1 MYFVFFFNMFV
12 FGSAINLKLNLKDLN
27 LSFSDVVESLS
38 DVVESLSD
46 VVESLV
52 NNVPELS
59 EAPIM
64 TLMIQMRWNMKMMF
78 LTPHF

>member
-1 MYFVFFFNMFV
+1 MFV
-12 FGSAINLKLNLKDLN
+12 FGSAKNLKLNLKDLN

-38 DVVESLSD
+38 DVVESL
-46 VVESLV
+46 V
-52 NNVPELS
+52 NNVPEVS

>member
-38 DVVESLSD
+38 DVVESL
-46 VVESLV
+46 V
-52 NNVPELS
+52 NNVPEVS